1 MNCGLVSGK
10 PAKAGSDSFRGDA
23 IIYIAA
29 HFYMEVTL
37 MTRCFPDL
45 RAIKIV
51 RTLAVLFVLAG
62 AACSGKATT
71 QPAVQQTPV
80 EAVAATQAPIET
92 APAPEATAAEIV
104 KDFSVD
110 AIKVD
115 YEYTNGLI
123 TVLYPLYG
131 SLLDDFVVMRISNEN
146 DQPAKVVVES
156 EIMGYSDKAVDTVVV
171 EPQETVEIRQNP
183 RLIPENIDK
192 LNVDKPAKLQIEVT
206 GLVNGEEKPILQQTH
221 DTLVYARRDWPWE
234 IKGFTP
240 EENFELLTSMVMP
253 NDPAVEGL
261 IRSAADYTDSGTM
274 WNGYAGYVNDENG
287 GVWDRL
293 QAIWRAESEDY
304 HLTYISTMVSYAPGD
319 VQRIRLPAEVL
330 DQRSGNCIETS
341 LLFASAAEAL
351 ELETALIRIPGHA
364 FVAVRMDDENANY
377 YFIETTM
384 IGRADFSTAVDR
396 AGQEFQDALPHLQA
410 GDALYDWITI
420 KDARA
425 KGILPLPWK

>member
-1 MNCGLVSGK
+1 MN
-10 PAKAGSDSFRGDA
+10 
-23 IIYIAA
+23 
-29 HFYMEVTL
+29 
-37 MTRCFPDL
+37 RCFPKR
-45 RAIKIV
+45 RAIQLV
-51 RTLAVLFVLAG
+51 RALAILAIMIS
-62 AACSGKATT
+62 AACSSNATP
-71 QPAVQQTPV
+71 QPPAQ
-80 EAVAATQAPIET
+80 EMKIET
-92 APAPEATAAEIV
+92 GATSEAGTKSEVVESEVV

-110 AIKVD
+110 AIQVD
-115 YEYTNGLI
+115 YEYTSELI
-123 TVLYPLYG
+123 SVLYPLYG
-131 SLLDDFVVMRISNEN
+131 SLLDDFIVMRITNEN
-146 DQPAKVVVES
+146 DQPARVVVES
-156 EIMGYSDKAVDTVVV
+156 EILGYSDKAMDTVVV
-171 EPQETVEIRQNP
+171 DPQQTVEVRQNP

-192 LNVDKPAKLQIEVT
+192 LNVDKPAKIQINVT
-206 GLVNGEEKPILQQTH
+206 GLVNGEERPILQQTH

-234 IKGFTP
+234 IKGFTA

-261 IRSAADYTDSGTM
+261 IRAAADYTGTGTM

-293 QAIWRAESEDY
+293 QAIWKAESEVY
-304 HLTYISTMVSYAPGD
+304 NLTYISTLVSYAPGD

-351 ELETALIRIPGHA
+351 DLETALIRIPGHA
-364 FVAVRMDDENANY
+364 FMAVRMDDENANY

-384 IGRADFSTAVDR
+384 IGRTDFATAVER
-396 AGQEFQDALPHLQA
+396 AGEEFQDALPHIAA
-410 GDALYDWITI
+410 GDEHYDWITV